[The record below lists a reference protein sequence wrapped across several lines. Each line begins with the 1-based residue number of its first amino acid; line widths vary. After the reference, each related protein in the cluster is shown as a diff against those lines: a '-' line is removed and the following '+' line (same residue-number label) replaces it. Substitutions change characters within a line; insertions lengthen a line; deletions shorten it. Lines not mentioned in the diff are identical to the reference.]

1 MSPLPS
7 SRFPASL
14 EPNPLT
20 LAVRRARATG
30 RPLLDLTLT
39 NPTRAGFAYPLDLLQ
54 SSSSREALRYEPE
67 PLGLPAARRA
77 IAADYFRRGTHA
89 HPDRIVLTASTSE
102 AYPGASNCSVVLSAT
117 RCLCLRRA
125 TRCSIT

>member
-7 SRFPASL
+7 SRFPASF

-39 NPTRAGFAYPLDLLQ
+39 NPTRAGFAYPLGSAAVLELARGADGTNPNRSGFQLRAVQ
-54 SSSSREALRYEPE
+54 SRRTIFDV
-67 PLGLPAARRA
+67 AR
-77 IAADYFRRGTHA
+77 T
-89 HPDRIVLTASTSE
+89 RIPTGS
-102 AYPGASNCSVVLSAT
+102 C
-117 RCLCLRRA
+117 
-125 TRCSIT
+125 

>member
-54 SSSSREALRYEPE
+54 SLSSREALRYEPE

-77 IAADYFRRGTHA
+77 IAADYFRRGTNA

-102 AYPGASNCSVVLSAT
+102 AYSW
-117 RCLCLRRA
+117 
-125 TRCSIT
+125 